1 MKNNLHLS
9 ATDGVYY
16 FYEGD
21 NEYVSPLQ
29 RAICTSDKV
38 LAKESANFFARK
50 GLKITRTSEKGSSLV
65 LQFGSSTTYL
75 CNEIGKITEKCRFLE
90 KSFDF
95 GLTINKQFRILEESW
110 KSCQQVSPRNR
121 RFGGQPTPRRVT
133 SPRNPRFGGQ
143 PPTHIKSGIILAPAT
158 ADSTYNN

>member
-1 MKNNLHLS
+1 
-9 ATDGVYY
+9 
-16 FYEGD
+16 
-21 NEYVSPLQ
+21 
-29 RAICTSDKV
+29 V

-75 CNEIGKITEKCRFLE
+75 CNEIGKITEKFRFLE

-95 GLTINKQFRILEESW
+95 GLTINKQFRILQESW

-121 RFGGQPTPRRVT
+121 RFGGQPTPEGSLLHETYVLVDTPYPYQVGDNTRTGLSR
-133 SPRNPRFGGQ
+133 Q
-143 PPTHIKSGIILAPAT
+143 HI
-158 ADSTYNN
+158 